1 MTHLIALAAL
11 HTLRRAWLGAI
22 LGVVA
27 LLFAVLASV
36 GIDTL
41 LRTVAS
47 PVTLLRAVHTGYSG
61 RRGDM
66 FGLLLLAVLQAVSYI
81 LEATMKI

>member
-22 LGVVA
+22 PGVVA
-27 LLFAVLASV
+27 FLFAVLASV

-47 PVTLLRAVHTGYSG
+47 PVTLLRAVHAGYSG
-61 RRGDM
+61 RRRDM